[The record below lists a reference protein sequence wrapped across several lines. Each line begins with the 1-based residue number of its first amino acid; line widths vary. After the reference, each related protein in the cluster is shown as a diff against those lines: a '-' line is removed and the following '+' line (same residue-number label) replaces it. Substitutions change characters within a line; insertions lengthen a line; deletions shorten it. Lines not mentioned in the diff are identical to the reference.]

1 MPSRIRRVVTAQ
13 NAAGNSYILEDKPAP
28 NVNEVASM
36 PGLGITELWETLQ
49 VPAGNAGTEDGA
61 DRPIRHE
68 PPQGGTL
75 FRTVEFPPDE
85 VWRGSVDS
93 QKAFDSIGGG
103 HTRDTAS
110 ADPMMHKSN
119 TLDYIAVLKGEI
131 YAVMDEGEVLLKAG
145 DVLVQRGTN
154 HSWSNRSGASCIL
167 AVVLIGSEPI

>member
-1 MPSRIRRVVTAQ
+1 MASRIRRVITAQ
-13 NAAGNSYILEDKPAP
+13 NDAGRSYILQDSLAP

-36 PGLGITELWETLQ
+36 PGLAITELWETLE
-49 VPAGNAGTEDGA
+49 VPANNEGTGDGA

-68 PPQGGTL
+68 PPKGGTL

-103 HTRDTAS
+103 HTRDSAS
-110 ADPMMHKSN
+110 NDPMMHKSD
-119 TLDYIAVLKGEI
+119 TIDYVVILSGEI
-131 YAVMDEGEVLLKAG
+131 YAVMDEGEVLLKSG

-154 HSWSNRSGASCIL
+154 HSWSNRSGKSCVL
-167 AVVLIGSEPI
+167 AVVLVSADAI

>member
-1 MPSRIRRVVTAQ
+1 MASRIRRVITAQ
-13 NAAGNSYILEDKPAP
+13 DDAGRSYILQDSQAP

-36 PGLGITELWETLQ
+36 PGLTITELWETLK
-49 VPAGNAGTEDGA
+49 VPAGNEGTGDGA

-68 PPQGGTL
+68 PPPGGTL

-103 HTRDTAS
+103 HTRDAS
-110 ADPMMHKSN
+110 SDDPMMHKSN
-119 TLDYIAVLKGEI
+119 TIDYVAILSGEI
-131 YAVMDEGEVLLKAG
+131 YAVMDEDEVLLKTG

-154 HSWSNRSGASCIL
+154 HSWSNRSGNSCVL
-167 AVVLIGSEPI
+167 AVVLVSADPI